1 MRKPMM
7 MLNYTTFPSN
17 YGDFTIVWKKY
28 NSNVLIQRIF
38 LGDHKLKSEEKVAEA
53 FQDINLRS
61 SSAID
66 EQVKKIQRYLKG
78 EEVEFDLK
86 LLDFDRC
93 SEIQKKVLIAEY
105 NIPRGWIS
113 TYKRITNHIGIVN
126 GARVVGNSLAKNPFP
141 IFIPC
146 HRAIRSNSELGGYQ
160 GGLAMKRSLLEME
173 GVEISEEGKII
184 SDKIHY

>member
-1 MRKPMM
+1 MM
-7 MLNYTTFPSN
+7 MLFYTTFPSN

-28 NSNVLIQRIF
+28 DSNVLIQQIF
-38 LGDHKLKSEEKVAEA
+38 FGDHKLKSEGKVAEA
-53 FQDINLRS
+53 FQNIILKS
-61 SSAID
+61 STTID
-66 EQVKKIQRYLKG
+66 KQGKKIQQFLKG

-105 NIPRGWIS
+105 NIPRGWVS
-113 TYKRITNHIGIVN
+113 TYKRIANHIGIVK

-146 HRAIRSNSELGGYQ
+146 HRAIRSNGELGGYQ
-160 GGLAMKRSLLEME
+160 GGLAMKRFLLEME

-184 SDKIHY
+184 SENIYY

>member
-1 MRKPMM
+1 M
-7 MLNYTTFPSN
+7 MLFYTTFPSN
-17 YGDFTIVWKKY
+17 YGDFTIVWKEDD
-28 NSNVLIQRIF
+28 SNVLIQRIF
-38 LGDHKLKSEEKVAEA
+38 LGDKRLKSEEKVAEA

-66 EQVKKIQRYLKG
+66 EQGKKIQRYLKG
-78 EEVEFDLK
+78 EEVE
-86 LLDFDRC
+86 
-93 SEIQKKVLIAEY
+93 
-105 NIPRGWIS
+105 
-113 TYKRITNHIGIVN
+113 KRIANHIGIVN

-146 HRAIRSNSELGGYQ
+146 HRAIRSNGELGGYQ

-173 GVEISEEGKII
+173 GVEISEKGKII